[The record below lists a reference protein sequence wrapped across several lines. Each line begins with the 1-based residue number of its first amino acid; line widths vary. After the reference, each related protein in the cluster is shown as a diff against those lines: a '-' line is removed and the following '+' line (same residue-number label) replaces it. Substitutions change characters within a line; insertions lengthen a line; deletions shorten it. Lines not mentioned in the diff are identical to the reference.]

1 MANDTQEE
9 PTGLEFAAP
18 IDLGEPMTLKDAEKR
33 VIAAAI
39 ARTGGNISKA
49 RIELGIGR
57 TTLYR
62 KMREYGLR

>member
-1 MANDTQEE
+1 
-9 PTGLEFAAP
+9 
-18 IDLGEPMTLKDAEKR
+18 MTLKDAEKR